1 MTAAPVR
8 ARSVAA
14 KPARHRAILTLV
26 RGSVIRTQE
35 DLVAEL
41 HRRRFAV
48 TQATVSRDIR
58 ELGLLRVHDDAGPRY
73 MAPVAEV
80 DADQSMHR
88 LRNALQEHVLTIEF
102 VDLLGVVHT
111 APGCAPLVGGALD
124 GAGDGVVEL
133 PAQVGDR
140 LGLDVLPARAVGRRV
155 RAQLV
160 GGEELA
166 RVVVDTLSGSIPE
179 TAIPTDERIARALQL
194 VRDWLGD
201 AIPLSKIAA
210 AVRLSPDRFRHL
222 FVQETGVSFRAY
234 LLWQRLERS
243 LIAYVGGETLTNA
256 AHTGGFADSAHFSRT
271 FRRMFGI
278 APASVRPE

>member
-1 MTAAPVR
+1 MTAAAVR
-8 ARSVAA
+8 TMSVAA

-111 APGCAPLVGGALD
+111 APGCAPLVGGAID
-124 GAGDGVVEL
+124 GA
-133 PAQVGDR
+133 R
-140 LGLDVLPARAVGRRV
+140 F
-155 RAQLV
+155 
-160 GGEELA
+160 EELA
-166 RVVVDTLSGSIPE
+166 GTIAGDDTVLVIARSRPAAQRLLRRLTSIPE
-179 TAIPTDERIARALQL
+179 E
-194 VRDWLGD
+194 G
-201 AIPLSKIAA
+201 S
-210 AVRLSPDRFRHL
+210 
-222 FVQETGVSFRAY
+222 
-234 LLWQRLERS
+234 
-243 LIAYVGGETLTNA
+243 
-256 AHTGGFADSAHFSRT
+256 
-271 FRRMFGI
+271 
-278 APASVRPE
+278 